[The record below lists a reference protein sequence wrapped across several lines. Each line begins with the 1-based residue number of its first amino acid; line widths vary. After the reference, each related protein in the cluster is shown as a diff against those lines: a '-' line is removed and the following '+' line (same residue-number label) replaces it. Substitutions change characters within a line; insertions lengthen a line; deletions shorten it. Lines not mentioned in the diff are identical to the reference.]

1 MPSQPIQKSD
11 YRIRKLIGTLGLALP
26 VLLPLSEGILLSS
39 MSHYYYLPL
48 SSLIFIIILSCFGLF
63 LLSYKGYK
71 IDSKTEKIS
80 DDLLTNIGGVSALI
94 VVFIP
99 TYCLE
104 SSSPIIDEICNSG
117 NYPLLGHTD
126 GLKNTIHLVFAGIFI
141 FTMGWMSKYKFTRG
155 EHSAKNK
162 IYKWCGNMVWIAI
175 ALLLVLVIIDFFD
188 EDFQITPY
196 DVFFLETL
204 AIVPFGISWLMKGEA
219 MEDIKDL
226 FKKTGS
232 SKDEHPNKLV

>member
-1 MPSQPIQKSD
+1 MPSQPIQQSD

-26 VLLPLSEGILLSS
+26 VLLPLSEGMLLSS
-39 MSHYYYLPL
+39 MSHYYYQPL
-48 SSLIFIIILSCFGLF
+48 SSLIFVIILASFGLF

-80 DDLLTNIGGVSALI
+80 DDLLTNIGGISALI
-94 VVFIP
+94 VVFVP

-104 SSSPIIDEICNSG
+104 SSSPVIDEICASG
-117 NYPLLGHTD
+117 EYPLLGHID
-126 GLKNTIHLVFAGIFI
+126 GLKNTIHLIFAGIFI

-155 EHSAKNK
+155 EQTSKNRF
-162 IYKWCGNMVWIAI
+162 YKWCGNLVWIAI
-175 ALLLVLVIIDFFD
+175 GLLVVLVIIDFFN

-204 AIVPFGISWLMKGEA
+204 AVVPFGISWFIKGEA
-219 MEDIKDL
+219 MENIKSL
-226 FKKTGS
+226 FSKTDTS
-232 SKDEHPNKLV
+232 Q